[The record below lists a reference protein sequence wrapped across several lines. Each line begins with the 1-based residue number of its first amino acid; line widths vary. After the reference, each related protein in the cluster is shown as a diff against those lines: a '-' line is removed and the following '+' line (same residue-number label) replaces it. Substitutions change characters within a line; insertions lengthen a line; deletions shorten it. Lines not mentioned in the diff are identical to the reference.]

1 MAILP
6 NISDQFGMQF
16 EAGHRIDT
24 DWCTVRLV
32 MYRYSEQSN
41 QFESWL
47 AVEPGIHQ
55 TDLQTLIR
63 KLGTFQGA
71 ADASANFDFEPFV
84 EPSFQFALERIPHN
98 EDYCRVA
105 TLAID
110 VVGVVKFNVPSAYR
124 ENRITLRFHT
134 DEQRLRTFIDELLRE
149 LKAVMQEPPR
159 AVKL

>member
-55 TDLQTLIR
+55 TDLETLIR
-63 KLGTFQGA
+63 NLGTVQGA
-71 ADASANFDFEPFV
+71 GDTSANYDFEPFV
-84 EPSFQFALERIPHN
+84 EPSFHVAPGRSPHK
-98 EDYCRVA
+98 
-105 TLAID
+105 T
-110 VVGVVKFNVPSAYR
+110 
-124 ENRITLRFHT
+124 
-134 DEQRLRTFIDELLRE
+134 
-149 LKAVMQEPPR
+149 
-159 AVKL
+159 